1 MWGAGGRQRWWFY
14 EWQMASSQV
23 THDHGRASAQALV
36 VAGASHWVCEVFSLS
51 PFLCHA
57 GCCLPWLWGAIA
69 GPLPSVQQLGS
80 HPLSTGITPWSKDI
94 SFVIS
99 CYIREAL
106 LALLFENA
114 DLLQLLLHPK
124 FLFFFS
130 VWRPITFINSLETH
144 YQLCG
149 REIWIWQNKPA
160 VRAVPSLLWIPMT
173 NLMDESLSHIS

>member
-1 MWGAGGRQRWWFY
+1 MAGPVRRLWW
-14 EWQMASSQV
+14 WLVLV
-23 THDHGRASAQALV
+23 TGFVR
-36 VAGASHWVCEVFSLS
+36 CFLS

-57 GCCLPWLWGAIA
+57 SRCLWGAIT

-80 HPLSTGITPWSKDI
+80 HPLSTGITQSSRDV
-94 SFVIS
+94 SFVVS
-99 CYIREAL
+99 CYVHEAL

-144 YQLCG
+144 YQLRG

-160 VRAVPSLLWIPMT
+160 VRAVSSLLWIPMT
-173 NLMDESLSHIS
+173 NLMDNSLSHIS